1 MNRASTFLV
10 GCLAMSAVVV
20 PHGEPRRAA
29 AGAQTASPSTATVGE
44 YRQLLDRYC
53 VTCHNERRKTAELLL
68 DQVDLTTVF
77 EDAAIWEKV
86 HRKLREGSMPPP
98 NMPRPS
104 PEQAHEFASWLVA
117 ELDAAAARNPRPGR
131 PTLHRLNR
139 TEYVNVIRDVL
150 ALNLDGESLLPPD
163 DVAYGFDNIADVLSA
178 SPTLMERYLAAAQRA
193 SRLATGDLSLPDQP
207 TVYTV
212 SRFLSQDDRMNE
224 DMPFGSRGGLAV
236 RHRFIVDGEYV
247 LRVRLQQLYDN
258 RLKGMQVRSDID
270 VFIDGERLQSFEL
283 GPLPGYTAAEF
294 NADAGLNVRVP
305 VKAGERTVMVTFP
318 QQSAYREAPLE
329 PMPAMTSFAF
339 TNNVNFRPGIDRL
352 YIDGPYDA
360 SGSGETPSRR
370 AIFTCRPA
378 TPADDGPC
386 ADQILTRLATRLYRR
401 PVSAGDLEILRSF
414 YQTGRAGSGFE
425 EGIRTALERMLVDPQ
440 FLFRFERK
448 PADVAPG
455 QPYRLPDLDLAS
467 RLSFFLWSSVPDE
480 PLLAAATGGTLH
492 DPAVLEREVQRMLAD
507 PRAHS
512 IVTNF
517 AGQWLWLRNLSLIH
531 PDPTIFPEWEDTL
544 RNSLQRETEL
554 FFESM
559 IRADRPVP
567 ELLTADYTFVN
578 ERLAKY
584 YGIPNVYGSHFRRIT
599 IPDPQRHGLLGRG
612 SILAVTSYNDR
623 TSPVKRGNWLLENIL
638 GAPSPP
644 PPPNVES
651 LPEKD
656 SDLKLV
662 TMRER
667 MAAHRKNPICASCHS
682 RIDPLGFALEVF
694 DGIGKSRSTD
704 GGQPIDTAG
713 EMPDG
718 STFSDVGQLRELL
731 VSPPD
736 RFVETVTEKLLT
748 YAIGRGVEFYDLP
761 AIRQIVH
768 DAEADGYRWS
778 SIVLGIVKSV
788 PFQMREASPSAQPG
802 SSVARAGPAAE
813 VKQ

>member
-1 MNRASTFLV
+1 MTRVSTFLV
-10 GCLAMSAVVV
+10 CCLAMCTVAVV
-20 PHGEPRRAA
+20 PGEPRLA
-29 AGAQTASPSTATVGE
+29 AGAAATAAGAAEAIDE
-44 YRQLLDRYC
+44 YRELLNDYC
-53 VTCHNERRKTAELLL
+53 VTCHNERQKTAGLLL
-68 DQVDLTTVF
+68 DQADLTSLSQ
-77 EDAAIWEKV
+77 DAVMWEKV

-104 PEQAHEFASWLVA
+104 PEQAHEFASWLVT
-117 ELDAAAARNPRPGR
+117 ELDAAAARTPRPGR

-193 SRLATGDLSLPDQP
+193 SRQATGDLSLPDQP

-212 SRFLSQDDRMNE
+212 SRFLSQNDRMNE

-247 LRVRLQQLYDN
+247 LRVRLQQMYDN
-258 RLKGMQVRSDID
+258 RVKGMQVHSDID
-270 VFIDGERLQSFEL
+270 VFIDGERLQSFEI
-283 GPLPGYTAAEF
+283 GPLPGYNAAEF
-294 NADAGLNVRVP
+294 EADAGLNVRVP
-305 VKAGERTVMVTFP
+305 VKAGERTVVVTFP
-318 QQSAYREAPLE
+318 QQAPYREAALE
-329 PMPAMTSFAF
+329 PMPVMTSFAF

-370 AIFTCRPA
+370 TIFTCRPA
-378 TPADDGPC
+378 SPANDGPC
-386 ADQILTRLATRLYRR
+386 ADEIITRLATRLYRR
-401 PVSAGDLEILRSF
+401 PVNERDLEILRSF
-414 YQTGRAGSGFE
+414 YQAGRESGGFE

-455 QPYRLPDLDLAS
+455 QPYQLPDLELAS

-480 PLLAAATGGTLH
+480 PLLAAAANGTLQ
-492 DPAVLEREVQRMLAD
+492 DPAVLEREVRRMLAD

-517 AGQWLWLRNLSLIH
+517 AGQWLWLRNLSEIH

-544 RNSLQRETEL
+544 RSSLQRETEL
-554 FFESM
+554 FFENM
-559 IRADRPVP
+559 IREDRPVA

-578 ERLAKY
+578 ERLATY
-584 YGIPNVYGSHFRRIT
+584 YGIPNVYGSHFRRVT

-638 GAPSPP
+638 GAPSPA

-651 LPEKD
+651 LPEQD
-656 SDLKLV
+656 SDLQIV

-667 MAAHRKNPICASCHS
+667 MAVHRKHPICASCHS
-682 RIDPLGFALEVF
+682 RIDPLGFAFEVF
-694 DGIGKSRSTD
+694 DAIGRSRSID

-713 EMPDG
+713 ELPDG
-718 STFSDVGQLRELL
+718 SKFSDVAQLRELL

-736 RFVETVTEKLLT
+736 RFVETVTEKMLT
-748 YAIGRGVEFYDLP
+748 YALGRGIEHYDLP

-768 DAEADGYRWS
+768 DASSDGYRWS
-778 SIVLGIVKSV
+778 AIVVGIVKSV
-788 PFQMREASPSAQPG
+788 PFQMREASPPPA
-802 SSVARAGPAAE
+802 SSVARVESATE
-813 VKQ
+813 VKR

>member
-1 MNRASTFLV
+1 MTRVLTFFV
-10 GCLAMSAVVV
+10 CCLAISAVVV
-20 PHGEPRRAA
+20 LHGEPRRAA
-29 AGAQTASPSTATVGE
+29 GAQTASTSTATVGE
-44 YRQLLDRYC
+44 YRQLIDRYC
-53 VTCHNERRKTAELLL
+53 VTCHNQRLKTGGLLL
-68 DQVDLTTVF
+68 DQADLT
-77 EDAAIWEKV
+77 ELSEHAATWEKV
-86 HRKLREGSMPPP
+86 HRKLHEGSMPPSG
-98 NMPRPS
+98 MPRPS
-104 PEQAHEFASWLVA
+104 PEQVHELASWLVT

-139 TEYVNVIRDVL
+139 TEYVNVTRDVL
-150 ALNLDGESLLPPD
+150 AVNLDGESLLPPD
-163 DVAYGFDNIADVLSA
+163 DVAYGFDNIADVLST
-178 SPTLMERYLAAAQRA
+178 SPTLMERYLAAAQRV

-224 DMPFGSRGGLAV
+224 DMPFGSRGGMAV
-236 RHRFIVDGEYV
+236 RHRFVVDGEYV

-258 RLKGMQVRSDID
+258 RLKGMQVRSDIN
-270 VFIDGERLQSFEL
+270 VFIDGELVQSFEI
-283 GPLPGYTAAEF
+283 GPLSGYTAAEF

-305 VKAGERTVMVTFP
+305 VKAGERTVVVTFP
-318 QQSAYREAPLE
+318 QQSAYREAALE
-329 PMPAMTSFAF
+329 PMPAVTSFAY

-360 SGSGETPSRR
+360 SGSGDTPSRR

-378 TPADDGPC
+378 SSADDGPC
-386 ADQILTRLATRLYRR
+386 VDEILTRLATRLYRR
-401 PVSAGDLEILRSF
+401 PVNARALEILRSF
-414 YQTGRAGSGFE
+414 YQTGRARGGFE

-480 PLLAAATGGTLH
+480 PLLAAAARGTLH
-492 DPAVLEREVQRMLAD
+492 DPAVLEGEVQRMLAD

-512 IVTNF
+512 LVTNF
-517 AGQWLWLRNLSLIH
+517 AAQWLWLRNLSLIH
-531 PDPTIFPEWEDTL
+531 PDPEIFPEWEDTL
-544 RNSLQRETEL
+544 RESLQRETEL
-554 FFESM
+554 FLESM
-559 IRADRPVP
+559 IREDRPVP

-578 ERLAKY
+578 ERLVTY
-584 YGIPNVYGSHFRRIT
+584 YGIPNVYGSHFRRVEM
-599 IPDPQRHGLLGRG
+599 PDPQRHGLLGQG

-667 MAAHRKNPICASCHS
+667 MAAHRKHPVCASCHA

-694 DGIGKSRSTD
+694 DAIGKSRSID

-713 EMPDG
+713 ELPDG
-718 STFSDVGQLRELL
+718 SKFSDVAQLRELL

-748 YAIGRGVEFYDLP
+748 YAIGRGVEYYDLP
-761 AIRQIVH
+761 AIRQIVR
-768 DAEADGYRWS
+768 DAKDDGYRWS
-778 SIVLGIVKSV
+778 AIILGIVKSV
-788 PFQMREASPSAQPG
+788 PFQMREASPVPQPAASA
-802 SSVARAGPAAE
+802 ARAVPTTQ
-813 VKQ
+813 VTR